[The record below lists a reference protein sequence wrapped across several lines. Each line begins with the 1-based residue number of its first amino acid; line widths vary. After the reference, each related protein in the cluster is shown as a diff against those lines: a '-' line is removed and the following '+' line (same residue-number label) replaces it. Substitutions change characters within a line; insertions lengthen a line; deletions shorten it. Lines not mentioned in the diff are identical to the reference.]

1 MWAVRIEKWFAF
13 FTGRGLVFGL
23 LWAGLACLTIALAAL
38 LWTRWGQSQPLRKCL
53 VLSLLAH
60 VLFAMYSTTVEIVVG
75 AALPAEEPGV
85 QVLLVGED
93 SPAQTP
99 SAHTASGASPIWEE
113 LGAEKTPLLT
123 EEPPPHV
130 AALPEAHRPPEPQHL
145 PPALFMPLAQPKP
158 ESAEGVA
165 TGQPVPPSIRA
176 ESSGPSLGRPHAPEP
191 VAAPPPMRK
200 ETPSPV
206 PPLELSLGR
215 PASQRGIVHADRLP
229 VPGAPPGL
237 VALPLPSAPNP
248 RPPFESGASSPVSP
262 PKTVRE
268 VPGPELARSEGAPTG
283 PTGQQQATALSGP
296 RGAFGAPVGS
306 GAVMPLVPSDRLPGS
321 HPLLNPPAPPG
332 PGEVPKLYQARTAP
346 DRQQWAAQH
355 GATEQTEKAV
365 QAALA
370 WLAAHQEPDGR
381 WDAARHGAG
390 RELFVGGRNRQGS
403 GAQAHTATTGLALLA
418 FLGRGYTHRQGQYQ
432 KTVAQGLNYLL
443 RTQAPDGNLGGSA
456 DFYAFMYCHGIA
468 TLALSEAYAMTQD
481 GRLREPL
488 RQAIT
493 FTLAAQHPEQGGWR
507 YRPREMGDT
516 SQLGWQLMALKSAE
530 LAGLGIPQATKQGA
544 WRFLQSVSSGQYGG
558 LAAYRPLETPSPAMT
573 AEALLC
579 RLFLGQPPTDP
590 PCQEAGQYLLQH
602 LPGQSEDNLYYWY
615 YGTLAM
621 FQLGGHYWK
630 TWNEALQKT
639 LLPRQQPTG
648 PWAGSWDPDTRW
660 DNYGGRV
667 YATALSALCLEVYY
681 RYLPLYIQAAEPTLA
696 PTSSPNQ

>member
-1 MWAVRIEKWFAF
+1 MWAVQMGKWLEH

-23 LWAGLACLTIALAAL
+23 LWLGLACLTIALAAL

-60 VLFAMYSTTVEIVVG
+60 LLFAMYSTTVEIFVG
-75 AALPAEEPGV
+75 AALPVQEPGV

-93 SPAQTP
+93 TPAQTP
-99 SAHTASGASPIWEE
+99 SAQTASGASPIWEA

-123 EEPPPHV
+123 EGPPQQTAV
-130 AALPEAHRPPEPQHL
+130 LPEAQRPPDPQNL
-145 PPALFMPLAQPKP
+145 PSELLMPLAQPKP
-158 ESAEGVA
+158 EPAADVAISQSLPANIHSESA
-165 TGQPVPPSIRA
+165 VPYPR
-176 ESSGPSLGRPHAPEP
+176 RPQTPEP
-191 VAAPPPMRK
+191 VAVPPPMRK
-200 ETPSPV
+200 EPSASV
-206 PPLELSLGR
+206 LPLELPLGQ
-215 PASQRGIVHADRLP
+215 PIAQTGIVHPDRMP

-237 VALPLPSAPNP
+237 VEIPLPSAPNP
-248 RPPFESGASSPVSP
+248 QPPLGASVANPVSP
-262 PKTVRE
+262 PKAIGELQRLVTARSDAVGS
-268 VPGPELARSEGAPTG
+268 VPPGPWQP
-283 PTGQQQATALSGP
+283 PALSGS
-296 RGAFGAPVGS
+296 GGTFGSPVVSGS
-306 GAVMPLVPSDRLPGS
+306 VVPLVPRDRLPGS

-332 PGEVPKLYQARTAP
+332 PGEVPKLYQARIAP

-355 GATEQTEKAV
+355 GATEQTEQAV

-370 WLAAHQEPDGR
+370 WLAANQETDGR

-432 KTVAQGLNYLL
+432 KTVAQGLDYLL
-443 RTQAPDGNLGGSA
+443 RSQAPDGNLGGPA

-468 TLALSEAYAMTQD
+468 ALALSEAYAMTQD
-481 GRLREPL
+481 NRLREPL

-493 FTLAAQHPEQGGWR
+493 YTLAAQHPEQGGWR

-530 LAGLGIPQATKQGA
+530 LAGLGIPQASKQGA
-544 WRFLQSVSSGQYGG
+544 WRFLHSVSSGRYGG
-558 LAAYRPLETPSPAMT
+558 LAAYRPLESPSPAMT

-602 LPGQSEDNLYYWY
+602 LPGQSEANLYYWY

-639 LLPRQQPTG
+639 LLSRQQRTG
-648 PWAGSWDPDTRW
+648 ALAGSWDPDTRW

-681 RYLPLYIQAAEPTLA
+681 RYLPLYIHAAEPNLD